1 MKPSISDWY
10 FPKDWAFF
18 LALQALP
25 FASLFV
31 ASLLVWF
38 VLGTRQGDLTFVWIA
53 MGLAVVG
60 IILLFIAR
68 LPLYRQGRYFTFGS
82 RALPEWHRRVYRTAY
97 CFIGLS
103 VIMML
108 GLLAVLR

>member
-1 MKPSISDWY
+1 MKANRSEWY
-10 FPKDWAFF
+10 FPRDWSFF

-25 FASLFV
+25 FVSLFV

-60 IILLFIAR
+60 ILLLFLAR
-68 LPLYRQGRYFTFGS
+68 LPLYRQGRFLTFGS
-82 RALPEWHRRVYRTAY
+82 RALPEWHRKVYRIAY
-97 CFIGLS
+97 GFIGIS
-103 VIMML
+103 VILML
-108 GLLAVLR
+108 ALLAILR